1 MTEKR
6 VAAKVEFCE
15 EEVRIR
21 SWVVAAAVLL
31 AMNASQAPT
40 PANAALSCTVNAGGT
55 LPFGSH
61 PALAGAGPFNVTG
74 SFGIQCNAAGA
85 TRTPVTVSLDAGLNA
100 AGIIANRK
108 MKRTTLPAV
117 FLGYQIY
124 QNAAHTTIF
133 GNGAGQTR
141 TVNTTGSATK
151 NINLFGQIPT
161 TTANPGI
168 YNDTVN
174 VTITF

>member
-1 MTEKR
+1 
-6 VAAKVEFCE
+6 
-15 EEVRIR
+15 VRIR
-21 SWVVAAAVLL
+21 SWVVAAAALL
-31 AMNASQAPT
+31 AMSASLAPT
-40 PANAALSCTVNAGGT
+40 TANAALSCNVNAGGT

-61 PALAGAGPFNVTG
+61 PALAGAGPFNITG
-74 SFGIQCNAAGA
+74 TFGIKCNAAGV
-85 TRTPVTVSLDAGLNA
+85 TTTPVTVSLDAGLNA

-141 TVNTTGSATK
+141 AVTTTGSATLT
-151 NINLFGQIPT
+151 INMFGQIPT
-161 TTANPGI
+161 TTAEPGI
-168 YNDTVN
+168 YKDTVN

>member
-1 MTEKR
+1 
-6 VAAKVEFCE
+6 VQ
-15 EEVRIR
+15 IR
-21 SWVVAAAVLL
+21 SWMVAAAVLAMSASL
-31 AMNASQAPT
+31 APSI
-40 PANAALSCTVNAGGT
+40 ANAAACTVDAGGT

-74 SFGIQCNAAGA
+74 TFGIQCNAGGV
-85 TRTPVTVSLDAGLNA
+85 TKTTVTVSLDAGLNA

-141 TVNTTGSATK
+141 TVTTTGSATK
-151 NINLFGQIPT
+151 TVRMYGQIPT
-161 TTANPGI
+161 TTADPGI